1 MKVFFKK
8 SIQKEMFKEVV
19 KENKKD
25 FWRKKHIK
33 YKKYERKRNQWDI
46 WLSVDANNHVNF

>member
-25 FWRKKHIK
+25 FRRKKHIK
-33 YKKYERKRNQWDI
+33 YKK
-46 WLSVDANNHVNF
+46 